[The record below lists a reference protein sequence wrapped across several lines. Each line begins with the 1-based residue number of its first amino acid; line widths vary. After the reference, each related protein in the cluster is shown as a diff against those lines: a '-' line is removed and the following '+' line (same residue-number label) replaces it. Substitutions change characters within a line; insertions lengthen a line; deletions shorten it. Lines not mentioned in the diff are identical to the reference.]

1 MVWNPRRIGAALV
14 AVALPPALG
23 ACESMSQD
31 DIDTLTGALQAF
43 TAGFTGNS
51 YSPAS
56 SYSSAPPTQGG
67 YVTAPAGGS
76 GAMARDGSH
85 CVAYAPKGTH
95 GPFATFTNNCP
106 FRLMVT
112 FCYEGEGP
120 FSCHRQEFGG
130 VGPLDPGERGSVSN
144 PGPAQTYVRRLACE
158 FPGGQPNYPLRYEGH
173 IANWCEET

>member
-1 MVWNPRRIGAALV
+1 MLWKLRRTGAAL
-14 AVALPPALG
+14 AVITLSPLLA

-43 TAGFTGNS
+43 TAGFTCNS
-51 YSPAS
+51 YAPTASYSAPAS
-56 SYSSAPPTQGG
+56 PGSYAA
-67 YVTAPAGGS
+67 APAAAS

-106 FRLMVT
+106 YRLMVT
-112 FCYEGEGP
+112 FCYEGDGVH
-120 FSCHRQEFGG
+120 SCHRQQFGG

-144 PGPAQTYVRRLACE
+144 PGPGQTYVRKLACE
-158 FPGGQPNYPLRYEGH
+158 FPGGQPNYPLRYDGH